1 MRTTQ
6 LTKEMTCK
14 RSTSNPALM
23 TPLKENYKTEIMEMA
38 RIACAAI
45 PDDLSEQM
53 DISDELFITIRDYL
67 AKTTT

>member
-1 MRTTQ
+1 
-6 LTKEMTCK
+6 
-14 RSTSNPALM
+14 M